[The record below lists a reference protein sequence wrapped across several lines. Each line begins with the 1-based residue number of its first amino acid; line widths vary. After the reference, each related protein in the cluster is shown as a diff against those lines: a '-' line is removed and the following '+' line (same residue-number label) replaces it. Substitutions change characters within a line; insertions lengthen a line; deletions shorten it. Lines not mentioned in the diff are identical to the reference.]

1 MNIFS
6 LLGKIMDDARGGLV
20 HFDCWNDNSEVVYD
34 CCTDY
39 ITDDVYDFITG
50 EMKDGCAIVF
60 RADTECN
67 FEIAEINYINKD
79 GMEMSVDVREYVRKD
94 MMSDNLLSVYHD
106 LCEKIV
112 ELS

>member
-6 LLGKIMDDARGGLV
+6 LLGKIMDDARSGLV
-20 HFDCWNDNSEVVYD
+20 HFDCWNDNTEVVYD
-34 CCTDY
+34 CYDY
-39 ITDDVYDFITG
+39 ITDDVYDLITD

-67 FEIAEINYINKD
+67 FEIAEIDYINKD
-79 GMEMSVDVREYVRKD
+79 GMEMSVDVREYIRKD
-94 MMSDNLLSVYHD
+94 MMSDNLLSIYHS

>member
-6 LLGKIMDDARGGLV
+6 LLGKIVDDARNGMIR
-20 HFDCWNDNSEVVYD
+20 FNCWNDNSEVVYD

-39 ITDDVYDFITG
+39 ITNDVCDLIIG

-60 RADTECN
+60 RADSNCN
-67 FEIAEINYINKD
+67 FEIAEIDYIDKD
-79 GMEMSVDVREYVRKD
+79 GMEMSVDVRESIRKD
-94 MMSDNLLSVYHD
+94 MMSDNLLSVYHS

>member
-6 LLGKIMDDARGGLV
+6 LLGKILDDARDGLV
-20 HFDCWNDNSEVVYD
+20 HFDCWNDNLEVVYD
-34 CCTDY
+34 CYTDY
-39 ITDDVYDFITG
+39 IADDVYDLITG
-50 EMKDGCAIVF
+50 EMRDGCAVVF
-60 RADTECN
+60 RANAECN
-67 FEIAEINYINKD
+67 FEIAEVNYINKD
-79 GMEMSVDVREYVRKD
+79 GMEMSIDVRESIRKD

>member
-6 LLGKIMDDARGGLV
+6 LLGKILDDARGGLV
-20 HFDCWNDNSEVVYD
+20 HFDCWNDNTEVVYD

-39 ITDDVYDFITG
+39 ITDDVCDLITG

-60 RADTECN
+60 RADSNCN
-67 FEIAEINYINKD
+67 FEIAEINYIDKD

-94 MMSDNLLSVYHD
+94 MMSDNLLSIYHS